1 MPTSPSQNVSLPISA
16 SASVSPL
23 KITLNWYTYIS
34 AASYTI
40 YRKLKS
46 DTSWSQLT
54 TLSSTFSQ
62 YTDSSVALNT
72 YYEYKVQRAS
82 GSGTAYGYVASGVNV
97 AEVEYRGKMFLVVDN
112 FFLNSGNPITSE
124 LAQLQSDLIGDGWVI
139 IRLDVSRATT
149 PASVRSQ
156 IKSIYDAAPAN
167 DKPKMVFIL
176 GHITPYFSAQISPDG
191 HNYAADPVA
200 ISSGSLG
207 FPCDA
212 FFGEMSNTWSTPPSS
227 MPSDVEMGVGRV
239 DFYNLSVFGQ
249 TEEVMMKN
257 YLNKLHTFKI
267 KNYTP
272 MTRMIIR
279 DGFAYDSYPYAE
291 SSYRSYGPLIGVGT
305 QSGTYSLSNLT
316 DRTQM
321 CPPCFFYGN
330 GPILSEM
337 SDPQGYLWG
346 YISGGGYYDSIES
359 GNGDTLRSSNFVS
372 TACNI
377 TFNMMMGSYF
387 GRWDGTGTYSSIL
400 RSSLASGK
408 CLTNCW
414 VGQPAWNFHHMGMGD
429 PIGYSAMMSVNNRTT
444 NDTYLPQNTGWLGD
458 GYTTIHLSL
467 MGDPTLRMNYI
478 PPPSNLS
485 VTSVGSVYTF
495 NWTGA
500 TGSAGYHIY
509 QVIDGAQSVRVNPS
523 LITLTSFTSSSTSGT
538 NYMVRSVKLES
549 NYSGRYYNLSTGSF
563 GSLTMSSSSFRI
575 KMLLGGSYKSLT
587 GVTQSNNGIMRDDL
601 RSLNLI
607 PLSDPYPALGY
618 THSGT
623 ASVSSIGQYI
633 LDIQGNTAPVDWVVV
648 EMRSSSS
655 PSTVLQSIPCIVRRN
670 GEVITTSNNTTIT
683 SPFGGTGSY
692 YIGVKHRNHLGI
704 MTSSPITVNSSN
716 PLIDFTNP
724 STGVY
729 GTSSRMVIGS
739 YSCLWSG
746 NTNFN
751 GVVKYTG
758 SGNDRDPILIKVGST
773 NPTTVVLS
781 YCGEDVNMDGY
792 AKYTGPNND
801 RDIILQN
808 IGGST
813 PNSSILEQLP

>member
-1 MPTSPSQNVSLPISA
+1 MPTSPSQNVSLLISA

-23 KITLNWYTYIS
+23 KITLNWYTYVS
-34 AASYTI
+34 SSSYTV

-46 DTSWSQLT
+46 DTSWTQLT

-62 YTDSSVALNT
+62 YIDSSIALNT
-72 YYEYKVQRAS
+72 YYEYKVQRSS

-97 AEVEYRGKMFLVVDN
+97 SEVEYRGKMFLIVDN
-112 FFLNSGNPITSE
+112 YFINSSNPITSE
-124 LAQLQSDLIGDGWVI
+124 LAQLQLDLIGDGWVI
-139 IRLDVSRATT
+139 IRLDVSRTST
-149 PASVRSQ
+149 SSSIRDQ
-156 IKSIYDAAPAN
+156 IKAIYDASPSN

-176 GHITPYFSAQISPDG
+176 GHIIPYVSAIISPDG
-191 HNYAADPVA
+191 HDYTN
-200 ISSGSLG
+200 IGG

-212 FFGEMSNTWSTPPSS
+212 FFGEMTSTWNTPPSS

-249 TEEVMMKN
+249 TEEVMMKA
-257 YLNKLHTFKI
+257 YLNKLHSFKI

-272 MTRMIIR
+272 RSRMVIR
-279 DGFAYDSYPYAE
+279 DGFAYDSNPYSE
-291 SSYRSYGPLIGVGT
+291 SPYRAYGPLIGLGT

-316 DRTQM
+316 DITQM

-330 GPILSEM
+330 TPILGEM
-337 SDPQGYLWG
+337 SDSQGYLWG
-346 YISGGGYYDSIES
+346 YTSGGGYYDSIES
-359 GNGDTLRSSNFVS
+359 GNGETLKSLNFVNTS
-372 TACNI
+372 CNI
-377 TFNMMMGSYF
+377 TFNMMFGSYL
-387 GRWDGTGTYSSIL
+387 GRWHDTGTYSSIL

-485 VTSVGSVYTF
+485 VTSSGSVYTF

-500 TGSAGYHIY
+500 TGSTGYHIY
-509 QVIDGAQSVRVNPS
+509 QIIDGAQSVRVNPN
-523 LITLTSFTSSSTSGT
+523 LITLTSFTSSSTSAI

-549 NYSGRYYNLSTGSF
+549 NSSGRYYNISTGSF

-575 KMLLGGSYKSLT
+575 KMLLGGAYKSLT

-607 PLSDPYPALGY
+607 PLSDPYPSLGY

-623 ASVSSIGQYI
+623 ASTSSIGQYI
-633 LDIQGNTAPVDWVVV
+633 LDIQGNTAPVDWIVV
-648 EMRSSSS
+648 EMRSPSS
-655 PSTVLQSIPCIVRRN
+655 PSTVLQSIPCLVRKN

-692 YIGVKHRNHLGI
+692 YIGVRHRNHLGI
-704 MTSSPITVNSSN
+704 MTSSPITINSSN

-724 STGVY
+724 NTGVY
-729 GTSSRMVIGS
+729 GTNSRMVIGS

-746 NTNFN
+746 NVNFN
-751 GVVKYTG
+751 GMVKYTG
-758 SGNDRDPILIKVGST
+758 SSNDRDSILTRVGST
-773 NPTTVVLS
+773 TPTNVVLM

-792 AKYTGPNND
+792 SKYTGTDND

-813 PNSSILEQLP
+813 PNGSILEQLP